1 MIDKNFYLE
10 NLSAFDILIE
20 DEDRKEA
27 EKVIF
32 RVFSMMQRD
41 KIWLRDIATEEEIFE
56 EDVELLEE
64 VEEELKELDE
74 KYKFGF
80 DEFYKRVQQ
89 EMKKIQSKSNINPAD
104 EEVFEGDEDTFE
116 EEDEE
121 EFDDL
126 NEDFEIEDE
135 EFFEEDENFLEEDED
150 FFDEDEEDD
159 NDALS
164 HLSDEEIDL
173 VPEYILASAKTRF
186 NYPEFLASFPVADE
200 EFLEEEF
207 LFPVIVGKA
216 FGETDIEI
224 AEKMH
229 SNFMMIGYQI
239 EMNDLI
245 NRIEQKGKEL
255 GLEILA
261 FKVASDSLHQGAHPT
276 AVVEQISHLLKP

>member
-32 RVFSMMQRD
+32 RVFSMLQRD

-56 EDVELLEE
+56 EDAELLEE

-74 KYKFGF
+74 KYKFRF
-80 DEFYKRVQQ
+80 DEFYKLVQQ
-89 EMKKIQSKSNINPAD
+89 EMKKMQSTSNPNLSDQDDFNGED
-104 EEVFEGDEDTFE
+104 ESFEDED
-116 EEDEE
+116 

-135 EFFEEDENFLEEDED
+135 KNEEGLEKDED
-150 FFDEDEEDD
+150 FYDEDYEDN

-186 NYPEFLASFPVADE
+186 NYTEFLKSFPVADE
-200 EFLEEEF
+200 EFVEEQF
-207 LFPVIVGKA
+207 LFPVIAGKA

-224 AEKMH
+224 AGKML
-229 SNFMMIGYQI
+229 SNFIMSGYQI
-239 EMNDLI
+239 EMSDLTKM
-245 NRIEQKGKEL
+245 IEQKGKEL

-276 AVVEQISHLLKP
+276 AVVEQISQLLKG

>member
-32 RVFSMMQRD
+32 RVFSMLQRD

-56 EDVELLEE
+56 EDAELLEE

-74 KYKFGF
+74 KYKFRF
-80 DEFYKRVQQ
+80 DEFYKLVQQ
-89 EMKKIQSKSNINPAD
+89 EMKKMQSTSNPNLSEQDDFDAED
-104 EEVFEGDEDTFE
+104 EGFEDED
-116 EEDEE
+116 ED

-135 EFFEEDENFLEEDED
+135 KNEERLEEDED
-150 FFDEDEEDD
+150 FYDEDDD
-159 NDALS
+159 ENNDALS

-186 NYPEFLASFPVADE
+186 NYTEFLKSFPLADE
-200 EFLEEEF
+200 EFVEEQF
-207 LFPVIVGKA
+207 LFPVIAGKA

-224 AEKMH
+224 AGKMH
-229 SNFMMIGYQI
+229 SNFVMSGYQI

-245 NRIEQKGKEL
+245 NMIEKKGKEL

-261 FKVASDSLHQGAHPT
+261 FKVASDSLHQGEHPT
-276 AVVEQISHLLKP
+276 AVVEQISQLLKG

>member
-32 RVFSMMQRD
+32 RVFSMLQRD

-56 EDVELLEE
+56 EDAELLEE
-64 VEEELKELDE
+64 VEQELKELDE
-74 KYKFGF
+74 KYEFRF
-80 DEFYKRVQQ
+80 DEFYKLVQQ
-89 EMKKIQSKSNINPAD
+89 EMKKIQSNARMNPA
-104 EEVFEGDEDTFE
+104 EDEDLDDFA

-126 NEDFEIEDE
+126 NKEFEMDE
-135 EFFEEDENFLEEDED
+135 EDDFDEDED
-150 FFDEDEEDD
+150 FYDEDDD
-159 NDALS
+159 ENNDALS

-173 VPEYILASAKTRF
+173 VPEFILASAKSRF
-186 NYPEFLASFPVADE
+186 NYPEFLESFPVADE
-200 EFLEEEF
+200 EFVEEQF
-207 LFPVIVGKA
+207 LFPVIAGKA
-216 FGETDIEI
+216 FGETDNEI
-224 AEKMH
+224 AEKMR
-229 SNFMMIGYQI
+229 SAFMMIGFPI

-245 NRIEQKGKEL
+245 EMIEDKGKEL

-261 FKVASDSLHQGAHPT
+261 FKVASDSLHQGSHPT
-276 AVVEQISHLLKP
+276 AVVTQISQLLKG

>member
-32 RVFSMMQRD
+32 RVFSMLQRD

-74 KYKFGF
+74 KYEFRF
-80 DEFYKRVQQ
+80 DEFYKLVQQ
-89 EMKKIQSKSNINPAD
+89 EMKKMQSKSNINPAD
-104 EEVFEGDEDTFE
+104 EEIFDGEEDTFE
-116 EEDEE
+116 DEDGEKL
-121 EFDDL
+121 DDL
-126 NEDFEIEDE
+126 NEDFEIGDED
-135 EFFEEDENFLEEDED
+135 FLEEDED
-150 FFDEDEEDD
+150 FYDEDEDDD

-173 VPEYILASAKTRF
+173 VPEYILESAKTRF
-186 NYPEFLASFPVADE
+186 NYPEFLESFPVADE
-200 EFLEEEF
+200 EFVEEQF

-239 EMNDLI
+239 EMNDLMKM
-245 NRIEQKGKEL
+245 IEQKGKEL

-276 AVVEQISHLLKP
+276 AVVEQISQLLKP

>member
-32 RVFSMMQRD
+32 RVFSMLQRD

-89 EMKKIQSKSNINPAD
+89 EMMKLQSKSNISPAD
-104 EEVFEGDEDTFE
+104 EEVLDGEEDTFE
-116 EEDEE
+116 DEDEE
-121 EFDDL
+121 ELDNL
-126 NEDFEIEDE
+126 SEDFEIEDE
-135 EFFEEDENFLEEDED
+135 DFLEEDED
-150 FFDEDEEDD
+150 FFDEEDD
-159 NDALS
+159 DENDALS

-186 NYPEFLASFPVADE
+186 NYPEFLKSFPVADE
-200 EFLEEEF
+200 DFLEEQF

-229 SNFMMIGYQI
+229 SNFMIIGYQI

-261 FKVASDSLHQGAHPT
+261 FKVASDSLRQGAHPA
-276 AVVEQISHLLKP
+276 AVVEQISQLLKP

>member
-32 RVFSMMQRD
+32 RVFSMLQRD

-74 KYKFGF
+74 KYEFRF
-80 DEFYKRVQQ
+80 DEFYKLVQQ
-89 EMKKIQSKSNINPAD
+89 EMKKMQSKSNINPAD
-104 EEVFEGDEDTFE
+104 EEVFDGEEDTFE
-116 EEDEE
+116 DEDEE
-121 EFDDL
+121 KLDDL
-126 NEDFEIEDE
+126 NEDFEIGDDE
-135 EFFEEDENFLEEDED
+135 FLEEDENFYDEDED
-150 FFDEDEEDD
+150 DD

-173 VPEYILASAKTRF
+173 VPEYILESAKTRF
-186 NYPEFLASFPVADE
+186 NYPEFLESFPVADE
-200 EFLEEEF
+200 EFVEEQF

-239 EMNDLI
+239 EMNDLMKM
-245 NRIEQKGKEL
+245 IEQKGKEL

-276 AVVEQISHLLKP
+276 AVVEQISQLLRP

>member
-32 RVFSMMQRD
+32 RVFSMLQRD
-41 KIWLRDIATEEEIFE
+41 KIWLRDVATEEEIFE

-80 DEFYKRVQQ
+80 DEFYKLVQQ
-89 EMKKIQSKSNINPAD
+89 EMMKIQAKSNISPEAEEIFDGED
-104 EEVFEGDEDTFE
+104 ETFE
-116 EEDEE
+116 DEDEE

-135 EFFEEDENFLEEDED
+135 DFLEEDED
-150 FFDEDEEDD
+150 FYDEDEEDE

-186 NYPEFLASFPVADE
+186 NYPQFLKAFPVADE
-200 EFLEEEF
+200 EFVEEQF
-207 LFPVIVGKA
+207 LFPVIAGKA

-229 SNFMMIGYQI
+229 SNFVMSGYQI
-239 EMNDLI
+239 EMNNLI
-245 NRIEQKGKEL
+245 NMIEQKGKEL

-261 FKVASDSLHQGAHPT
+261 FKVASDSLHQGAHPK
-276 AVVEQISHLLKP
+276 AVVEQISQLLKP

>member
-10 NLSAFDILIE
+10 NLSAFDILIQ

-32 RVFSMMQRD
+32 RVFSMLQRD
-41 KIWLRDIATEEEIFE
+41 KIWLGDIATEEEIFE

-74 KYKFGF
+74 KYKFRF
-80 DEFYKRVQQ
+80 DEFYKMVQQ
-89 EMKKIQSKSNINPAD
+89 EMKKMQSTSNPNLSDHDDFDA
-104 EEVFEGDEDTFE
+104 ED
-116 EEDEE
+116 
-121 EFDDL
+121 
-126 NEDFEIEDE
+126 EDFEDEDE
-135 EFFEEDENFLEEDED
+135 DEFADLNDDFEIQDEKNEEGLEEDED
-150 FFDEDEEDD
+150 FYDEDDEDN

-186 NYPEFLASFPVADE
+186 NYPQFLKAFPVADE
-200 EFLEEEF
+200 EFVEEQF
-207 LFPVIVGKA
+207 LFPVIAAKA

-229 SNFMMIGYQI
+229 SNFVMSGYQI
-239 EMNDLI
+239 EMNNLI
-245 NRIEQKGKEL
+245 NMIEQKGTEL

-276 AVVEQISHLLKP
+276 AVVEQISQLLKG

>member
-32 RVFSMMQRD
+32 RVFSMLQRD

-56 EDVELLEE
+56 EDAELLAE
-64 VEEELKELDE
+64 VEQELKELDE
-74 KYKFGF
+74 KYEFRF
-80 DEFYKRVQQ
+80 DEFYKLVQQ
-89 EMKKIQSKSNINPAD
+89 EMKKIQSTSNKNLVED
-104 EEVFEGDEDTFE
+104 NDFDEDDDTFDD
-116 EEDEE
+116 EDEDE
-121 EFDDL
+121 LDDF

-135 EFFEEDENFLEEDED
+135 DED
-150 FFDEDEEDD
+150 LYDEDEEDEE

-200 EFLEEEF
+200 EFVEEQF
-207 LFPVIVGKA
+207 LFPVIAGKA
-216 FGETDIEI
+216 FGETDTEI
-224 AEKMH
+224 AENMH
-229 SNFMMIGYQI
+229 STFMTLGYQI
-239 EMNDLI
+239 EMSDLMKM
-245 NRIEQKGKEL
+245 IEQKGKEL

-261 FKVASDSLHQGAHPT
+261 FKVASDSLRQGARPT
-276 AVVEQISHLLKP
+276 AVVEQISQLLKP

>member
-32 RVFSMMQRD
+32 RVFSMLQRD

-74 KYKFGF
+74 KYEFRF
-80 DEFYKRVQQ
+80 DEFYKLVQQ
-89 EMKKIQSKSNINPAD
+89 EMKKMQSKSNINHAD
-104 EEVFEGDEDTFE
+104 EEVFDGAEDTFE
-116 EEDEE
+116 DEDGEEL
-121 EFDDL
+121 DDL
-126 NEDFEIEDE
+126 NEDFEIED
-135 EFFEEDENFLEEDED
+135 DDFLEDDED
-150 FFDEDEEDD
+150 FYDEDDD
-159 NDALS
+159 ENNDALS

-173 VPEYILASAKTRF
+173 VPEYILESAKTRF

-200 EFLEEEF
+200 EFLEEQF

-239 EMNDLI
+239 EMNDLVKM
-245 NRIEQKGKEL
+245 IEQKGKEL
-255 GLEILA
+255 GLEILS

-276 AVVEQISHLLKP
+276 AVVEQISQLLRP

>member
-32 RVFSMMQRD
+32 RVFSMLQRD

-64 VEEELKELDE
+64 VEEELKELDG
-74 KYKFGF
+74 KYEFRF
-80 DEFYKRVQQ
+80 DEFYKLVHQ
-89 EMKKIQSKSNINPAD
+89 EMKKMQSKSNINPAD
-104 EEVFEGDEDTFE
+104 EEVFDGEEDTFE
-116 EEDEE
+116 DEDGEKL
-121 EFDDL
+121 DDL

-135 EFFEEDENFLEEDED
+135 DFLEEDED
-150 FFDEDEEDD
+150 FYDEDEDDD

-173 VPEYILASAKTRF
+173 VPEYILESAKTRF
-186 NYPEFLASFPVADE
+186 NYPEFLESFPVADE
-200 EFLEEEF
+200 EFLEEQF

-239 EMNDLI
+239 EMNDLMKM
-245 NRIEQKGKEL
+245 IEQKGKEL

-276 AVVEQISHLLKP
+276 AVVDQISQLLKP

>member
-10 NLSAFDILIE
+10 NLSAFDILIQ
-20 DEDRKEA
+20 DEDRKQA
-27 EKVIF
+27 EEVIF
-32 RVFSMMQRD
+32 RVYSILQRD

-56 EDVELLEE
+56 EDAELLEE

-74 KYKFGF
+74 QYNFRF
-80 DEFYKRVQQ
+80 DDFYKLVQQ
-89 EMKKIQSKSNINPAD
+89 EMKKIQSTSNLNLSDQDYFDAED
-104 EEVFEGDEDTFE
+104 ETFE
-116 EEDEE
+116 EKDED

-126 NEDFEIEDE
+126 NEDFELENENDE
-135 EFFEEDENFLEEDED
+135 QGLEEDED
-150 FFDEDEEDD
+150 FYDEDDEEN

-173 VPEYILASAKTRF
+173 VPEYILASSKTRF
-186 NYPEFLASFPVADE
+186 NYPEFLKSFPVVDE
-200 EFLEEEF
+200 EFVEEQF

-224 AEKMH
+224 AGKMH
-229 SNFMMIGYQI
+229 SNFVMSGYQI

-245 NRIEQKGKEL
+245 TTIEQKGKEL

-276 AVVEQISHLLKP
+276 AVVEQISQLLKG